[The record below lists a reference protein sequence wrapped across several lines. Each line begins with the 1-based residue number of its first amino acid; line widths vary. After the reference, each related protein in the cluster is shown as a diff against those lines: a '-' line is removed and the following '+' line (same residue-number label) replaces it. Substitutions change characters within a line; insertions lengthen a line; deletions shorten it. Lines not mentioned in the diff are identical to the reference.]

1 MRWVEVGDEEPGRE
15 VFCVATALRLR
26 HYRDIFPFI
35 KLNYRIAERL
45 NGTPGLIRYA
55 LAARFFTRRFRTLTV
70 WRDREAMLPF
80 LAGEEH
86 LEAVGRFDTWV
97 ERGAFAEWS
106 SVDPRPDW
114 NEAARRLEQPT
125 AVRHGGRSG

>member
-45 NGTPGLIRYA
+45 NGTHDLIRYA

-70 WRDREAMLPF
+70 WRDREAMLLF

-86 LEAVGRFDTWV
+86 LEAVDRFDAWV
-97 ERGAFAEWS
+97 EFGAFAEWS
-106 SVDPRPDW
+106 SVDARPDW
-114 NEAARRLEQPT
+114 AEAARRLEQPT
-125 AVRHGGRSG
+125 AVRHGGGGG

>member
-15 VFCVATALRLR
+15 AFCVATALRLR

-45 NGTPGLIRYA
+45 NETPGLIRYA

-80 LAGEEH
+80 LATEEH
-86 LEAVGRFDTWV
+86 LEAVGRFDDWV
-97 ERGAFAEWS
+97 EIGAFTEWS
-106 SVDPRPDW
+106 TVDARPDW
-114 NEAARRLEQPT
+114 SEAARRLEEPA
-125 AVRHGGRSG
+125 AVRRGEGGG